1 MGIDREAKAAVAS
14 SVCQGPGKEQ
24 MVHSSMINE
33 EGLMKGLFT
42 NVLAGVREPT
52 RNGEALWG

>member
-1 MGIDREAKAAVAS
+1 MGLDREAKATVAS
-14 SVCQGPGKEQ
+14 SVFQGTGKEQ
-24 MVHSSMINE
+24 MAHSSMVNE

-52 RNGEALWG
+52 RNGEAL